1 MKKIIKSIVTFFTEH
16 WVLKLFLLSIP
27 SMWSIT
33 LTFFPVPSFLADADG
48 HPNIFGIIIFGFL
61 LGITLIISALS
72 ELQSQ
77 KEYLIKNREN
87 LRMFLES
94 SINNSTSKI
103 CENKRLTLAKYA
115 KLKTMNTKRLNSPFG
130 FMVPKKQMAY
140 IAEEIAFLIKD
151 LTNLDSSDVMVSI
164 AYTFVG
170 NFKEEWAW
178 IESRDLSGCATLKE
192 LFTHQNSTFYYI
204 KDKANYFVFYNSKKQ
219 AERENNYYFDSRDIQ
234 EQNEGHDGSVICKNI
249 EASYNDEVFAKAV
262 LSVSSFRKQF
272 VLSNKDKDI
281 SIFRDN
287 VKIVLDNYT
296 KRIQIE
302 LLNLYIKRIETN
314 SDDD

>member
-1 MKKIIKSIVTFFTEH
+1 MKKIIKSIVIFFANY

-27 SMWSIT
+27 AMWSMIIS
-33 LTFFPVPSFLADADG
+33 FFPIPSFLGDADG
-48 HPNIFGIIIFGFL
+48 NITIFGIIIFFL
-61 LGITLIISALS
+61 LLISTFLISILS

-77 KEYLIKNREN
+77 KEYLFNNREN

-103 CENKRLTLAKYA
+103 CENKRITLAKYA
-115 KLKTMNTKRLNSPFG
+115 KLKTMNTKRLKSPFD

-140 IAEEIAFLIKD
+140 IAEEIAFLIKE

-170 NFKEEWAW
+170 NFEEEWAW

-192 LFTHQNSTFYYI
+192 LFTHQNSTFYQI
-204 KDKANYFVFYNSKKQ
+204 KDKPGYLVFYNSKKQ
-219 AERENNYYFDSRDIQ
+219 AERENKYYFDNRDIQ
-234 EQNEGHDGSVICKNI
+234 EQNDRHDGSVICKNI
-249 EASYNDEVFAKAV
+249 GASYNEEVFAKAV

-272 VLSNKDKDI
+272 VSSNNDEDI
-281 SIFRDN
+281 SVFRDN
-287 VKIVLDNYT
+287 VKIMLDNYT

-302 LLNLYIKRIETN
+302 LLNLYIKYLETDT
-314 SDDD
+314 DDD